1 MPKRATTL
9 PLALPPRP
17 RGAGVARWL
26 YASLRD
32 LILDGRLR
40 GGVRLPAT
48 RDLARQY
55 GLSRGTVVAA
65 FADLAAEGYVTSGV
79 GAGTFVNASLPED
92 LLHARRPASPV
103 GRHVAAPRPT
113 ARSGFASRLQV
124 LPGTDTSPMRAF
136 RANQPAVDQFPTALW
151 AQLASRR
158 LRRVSASQLL
168 GCPPAG
174 YPPLQRALADYLR
187 TSRGVHCDPEQVVIV
202 SGVQE
207 ALDLVARV
215 CIEPRDAVVVEDP
228 GYTGASRLFTAHG
241 ARVIP
246 GAVDAEG
253 VVVDRARWRAA
264 RLAYVTPAHQY
275 PLGVPMSL
283 PRRLALLEWA
293 QASGAWVFEDDYD
306 SEFRYAGRPLPA
318 LQGMDRNGRVLF
330 AGSLCKV
337 LYPSLR
343 LGYLVVPHALL
354 DTIAAAKSLLSRH
367 APVLEQSVVCDF
379 LAAGH
384 FARYIRRMREVYA
397 ERWAA
402 MVTAFETDLA
412 GRVDVSPIEA
422 GLQTVGWL
430 GRGLAEA
437 AVARAAAG
445 AGVEVVPLGRFH
457 VGAPTR
463 AGLLLGFAAMD
474 VREIR
479 RGAKALAEALA
490 PLASGRG
497 RVASPRGPRG
507 SGRGDRARS

>member
-17 RGAGVARWL
+17 RGTGAARWL
-26 YASLRD
+26 YVSLRD
-32 LILDGRLR
+32 LILGGRLR

-79 GAGTFVNASLPED
+79 GAGTFVNASLPEE
-92 LLHARRPASPV
+92 LLHAGRPPLP
-103 GRHVAAPRPT
+103 AATRAAATRATPRT
-113 ARSGFASRLQV
+113 GFASRLRL
-124 LPGTDTSPMRAF
+124 LPGTETSRVRAF
-136 RANQPAVDQFPTALW
+136 RANQPAVDQFPVALW
-151 AQLASRR
+151 AQLAARR
-158 LRRVSASQLL
+158 LRRVSASHLL

-215 CIEPRDAVVVEDP
+215 CVDPGDTVVVEDP
-228 GYTGASRLFTAHG
+228 GYTGATRLFTAHG

-293 QASGAWVFEDDYD
+293 HASGAWLFEDDYD

-318 LQGMDRNGRVLF
+318 LQGMDRHGRVLF

-343 LGYLVVPHALL
+343 LGYLVVPPALL
-354 DTIAAAKSLLSRH
+354 DAIAAAKSLLSRH
-367 APVLEQSVVCDF
+367 APVLEQSIVGDF
-379 LAAGH
+379 VAAGH

-402 MVTAFETDLA
+402 MAAAFGTELA
-412 GRVDVSPIEA
+412 GLVDVSPIEA

-430 GRGLAEA
+430 GGGLGEA
-437 AVARAAAG
+437 AVERAAAA
-445 AGVEVVPLGRFH
+445 AGVEVVPLSRFH
-457 VGAPTR
+457 AGPSRR

-490 PLASGRG
+490 PLGSGRDHA
-497 RVASPRGPRG
+497 ASPRRPRG
-507 SGRGDRARS
+507 SGRRAGAGS